1 MYDEK
6 KLLQFR
12 EQKDEAWKN
21 DKESPL
27 IEEQKVD
34 FKGLN
39 YFPAN
44 PNLSFELT
52 LDKNIP
58 NVGKEV
64 IIKTTGGD
72 EQVYLRAG
80 KITFTVKGKEIEAL
94 VFEDPEQEQFQY
106 YLLFRDQTTGRQ
118 TYENGRMLQIPK
130 KGDEQSSSA
139 SQSKLVIDFNY
150 AYNPYSS
157 YNNNWDCPI
166 TPEENILPVAI
177 EAGEKKFQ

>member
-1 MYDEK
+1 MYNQN
-6 KLLQFR
+6 KLLEFR
-12 EQKDEAWKN
+12 KRKDQAWKI

-27 IEEQKVD
+27 TEEQKKD

-39 YFPAN
+39 YFPPN
-44 PNLSFELT
+44 PNLNFELE

-58 NVGKEV
+58 DVGEKV

-72 EQVYLRAG
+72 EQIYLKAG
-80 KITFTVKGKEIEAL
+80 KAQFSVEGKEVEAI

-106 YLLFRDQTTGRQ
+106 YLLFRDETTGEE

-130 KGDEQSSSA
+130 KREL
-139 SQSKLVIDFNY
+139 LVIDFNY

-166 TPEENILPVAI
+166 TPKENVLPVEI
-177 EAGEKKFQ
+177 RAGEKKFK